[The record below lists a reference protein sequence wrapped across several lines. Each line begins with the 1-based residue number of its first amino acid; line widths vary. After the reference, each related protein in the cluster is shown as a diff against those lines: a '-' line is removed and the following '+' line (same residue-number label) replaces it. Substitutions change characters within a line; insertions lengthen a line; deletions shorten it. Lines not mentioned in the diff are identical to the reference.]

1 LLFAVGVRR
10 LIRQTAL
17 ASAVLLA
24 ALALAPHRLEARPP
38 LEIHVSPR
46 VAVAPADLLIS
57 ISIVPDEQNRK
68 MIVTLASGTFMRE
81 STVDLEGTA
90 APRISDFRFRS
101 LPSGEYAVLVELFD
115 GSQRTRGWA
124 RGMVSIE

>member
-1 LLFAVGVRR
+1 M
-10 LIRQTAL
+10 
-17 ASAVLLA
+17 LLA
-24 ALALAPHRLEARPP
+24 ALALAPARFEARSP

-46 VAVAPADLLIS
+46 FAVAPADLLIS

-68 MIVTLASGTFMRE
+68 MTVSLASHTFLRE

-101 LPSGEYAVLVELFD
+101 LPSGEYDVLVELFD
-115 GSQRTRGWA
+115 ASQRSRGWA